1 MVIFRGFRN
10 PHLCGR
16 IPYKAYPQLCSHMT
30 SFPDYTT
37 AAEAVK
43 LVKSGDR
50 VFVHGAAMT
59 PLHLVNALTARSAE
73 LQDVEFIHMHTEG
86 PAPYTYPEHAG
97 SFKTNACFVGGN
109 IRQALNEGHA
119 DYIPI
124 FLSEISLLFRRNIL
138 PLDVAMVMVSPP
150 DNHGYCT
157 LGSSVD
163 VSLSAV
169 ETAKLVIAQVNPRVP
184 RSHGDGIVHI
194 SAFQAKVW
202 IDEPLL
208 EHANKPCGE
217 VETQIGK
224 LVAELV
230 EDGATL
236 QMGIGGIPDAVL
248 AQLGN
253 HRDLGIHTEMFSDG
267 IIPLVEKGVITGAHK
282 KILKNKI
289 VSCFVNGSQKVF
301 DFLDDN
307 PAVVMKETIFTNDT
321 SIIRQNPKVTAINS
335 AIEVDLTG
343 QVCADSIGT
352 YQFSGVGGQMDFMR
366 GAALSEGGKPI
377 IALPS
382 ITSRGESKI
391 VHMLKPGASVTTTRA
406 HVRYIVTEFG
416 IADLYGKNLRQRAK
430 ELIRIAHP
438 SHQAELEQLAFERF
452 KSL

>member
-1 MVIFRGFRN
+1 MS
-10 PHLCGR
+10 L
-16 IPYKAYPQLCSHMT
+16 S
-30 SFPDYTT
+30 PDYIS
-37 AAEAVK
+37 AQEAVK
-43 LVKSGDR
+43 LIKSGDR

-59 PLHLVNALTARSAE
+59 PLRLVAAVSDRWEE
-73 LQDVEFIHMHTEG
+73 LRDVEFIHMHTEG
-86 PAPYTYPEHAG
+86 PAPYTDPERAG
-97 SFKTNACFVGGN
+97 SFKTNACFVGTN
-109 IRQALNEGHA
+109 IRAAVNQGNA

-124 FLSEISLLFRRNIL
+124 FLSEISFLFRRNIL
-138 PLDVAMVMVSPP
+138 PLDVALVQVSPP
-150 DNHGYCT
+150 DAHGYCT
-157 LGSSVD
+157 LGTSVD

-169 ETAKLVIAQVNPRVP
+169 ETAKLVIAEVNPQVP
-184 RSHGDGIVHI
+184 RSHGDGVVHI
-194 SAFQAKVW
+194 SKIHAKVW
-202 IDEPLL
+202 VDAPLPQ
-208 EHANKPCGE
+208 HANKPCGD

-253 HRDLGIHTEMFSDG
+253 HKNLGIHTEMFSDG
-267 IIPLVEKGVITGAHK
+267 IIPLVENGIITGAKK

-301 DFLDDN
+301 DFLHDN
-307 PAVVMKETIFTNDT
+307 PGVVMKETVFTNDT
-321 SIIRQNPKVTAINS
+321 AIIRQNPKVTAINS

-382 ITSRGESKI
+382 ITNKGESKI
-391 VHMLKPGASVTTTRA
+391 VNMLKPGASVTTTRA

-430 ELIRIAHP
+430 ELIQIAHP
-438 SHQAELEQLAFERF
+438 SHREELERLAFDRF
-452 KSL
+452 KVL